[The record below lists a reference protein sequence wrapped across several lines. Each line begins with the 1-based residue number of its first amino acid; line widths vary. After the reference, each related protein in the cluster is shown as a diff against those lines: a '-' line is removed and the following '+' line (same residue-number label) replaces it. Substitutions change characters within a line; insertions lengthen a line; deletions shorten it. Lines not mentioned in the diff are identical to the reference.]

1 MSLTL
6 NVKRD
11 VELVIEILIDRMHKI
26 INSIKKEVFT
36 LKTLRQ
42 YLYILLGSFLI
53 AAGYVLFI
61 TPYQIVPGGVYGA
74 GVALNYIFPGLEVG
88 TWGLILDVPLLI
100 IAFIFL
106 GGHLGV
112 KTIFAALALP
122 AIMNGMTYFIGTDP
136 VTMIGGVIN
145 LSDDV
150 LLACIF
156 GGCII
161 GIGVAFILKS
171 HATSGGTDIVGML
184 ISKFM
189 HLPIARALLIVDSIV
204 IIFGLIVIGDWKVPL
219 YSLVT
224 LFICLKVVDFILEGG
239 SGDKLIFILSDKKD
253 EIRSFIIDDL
263 SRGGT
268 FIKAQGMYSSADKD
282 MIFVVISRRESI
294 LMQERVREID
304 EAAFMVVVNAHE
316 TLGDGFKAFEKKVG
330 G

>member
-1 MSLTL
+1 
-6 NVKRD
+6 
-11 VELVIEILIDRMHKI
+11 MHKVI
-26 INSIKKEVFT
+26 TNLKKEIFT
-36 LKTLRQ
+36 KKTLLQ

-53 AAGYVLFI
+53 AAAYVLFI

-74 GVALNYIFPGLEVG
+74 GVALNYIMPSMEVG
-88 TWGLILDVPLLI
+88 TWGLILDIPLMI
-100 IAFIFL
+100 MAFILL

-112 KTIFAALALP
+112 KTIFAALTLP
-122 AIMNGMTYFIGTDP
+122 VIMNGLTYFLGTDP
-136 VTMIGGVIN
+136 VTMLDGAIN

-150 LLACIF
+150 LLSCMF
-156 GGCII
+156 GGVIL
-161 GIGVAFILKS
+161 GAGVAFILKS
-171 HATSGGTDIVGML
+171 HATSGGTDIVGMI

-189 HLPIARALLIVDSIV
+189 HMPIARALLIVDSII

-239 SGDKLIFILSDKKD
+239 SDDKLIFILSEKND

-268 FIKAQGMYSSADKD
+268 FVKAQGMYSREDKD

-294 LMQERVREID
+294 MMQDKIREID
-304 EAAFMVVVNAHE
+304 DKAFMVVINAHE